1 MLIDEVQGPAWLKLV
16 IMVIFALAAVAIWH
30 CEPDTADIEEE
41 EEVAENHVQ
50 ERYGRYVQ
58 LRGKYYD

>member
-1 MLIDEVQGPAWLKLV
+1 MIIDEAPGPAWLKLV
-16 IMVIFALAAVAIWH
+16 IMVIFALAAVVIWH
-30 CEPDTADIEEE
+30 CEPDTADIKED

>member
-1 MLIDEVQGPAWLKLV
+1 MIIDEAPGPAWLKLV
-16 IMVIFALAAVAIWH
+16 IMVIFALAAVAILH
-30 CEPDTADIEEE
+30 CEPDTADLE

>member
-1 MLIDEVQGPAWLKLV
+1 MIIDEAPGPAWLKLV
-16 IMVIFALAAVAIWH
+16 IMVIFALAALAIWH
-30 CEPDTADIEEE
+30 CEPDTADIEED
-41 EEVAENHVQ
+41 EEVVENHVQ

>member
-1 MLIDEVQGPAWLKLV
+1 MIIDEAPGPAWLKLV

-30 CEPDTADIEEE
+30 CGPDTADIEEE

>member
-1 MLIDEVQGPAWLKLV
+1 MIIDEVQGPAWLKLV

-30 CEPDTADIEEE
+30 CEPDTSDIEEE
-41 EEVAENHVQ
+41 EEVVESHVQ

>member
-1 MLIDEVQGPAWLKLV
+1 MIIDEAPGPAWLKLV

-30 CEPDTADIEEE
+30 CEPDPADIEEE
-41 EEVAENHVQ
+41 EEVVENHVQ

>member
-1 MLIDEVQGPAWLKLV
+1 MIIDGAPGPAWLKLV

-30 CEPDTADIEEE
+30 CEPDTADLEEE
-41 EEVAENHVQ
+41 EEAVGNHVQ

>member
-1 MLIDEVQGPAWLKLV
+1 
-16 IMVIFALAAVAIWH
+16 MVIFVLAAVAIWH

-41 EEVAENHVQ
+41 EEVVENHVQ

>member
-1 MLIDEVQGPAWLKLV
+1 MIIDEAPGPAWLKLV
-16 IMVIFALAAVAIWH
+16 IMGIFALAAVAIWH
-30 CEPDTADIEEE
+30 CDPDTADIEEE

>member
-1 MLIDEVQGPAWLKLV
+1 MIIDEAPGPAWLKLV
-16 IMVIFALAAVAIWH
+16 IMVIFALAAVAILH
-30 CEPDTADIEEE
+30 CEQDTADIEEE

>member
-1 MLIDEVQGPAWLKLV
+1 MIIDEAPGPVWLKLV
-16 IMVIFALAAVAIWH
+16 IMVIFALAALAIWH
-30 CEPDTADIEEE
+30 CEPDTADIKED
-41 EEVAENHVQ
+41 EEVVENHVQ

>member
-1 MLIDEVQGPAWLKLV
+1 MIIDEVQGPAWLKLV

-30 CEPDTADIEEE
+30 CEPDTADIEEDE
-41 EEVAENHVQ
+41 EAVENHVS

>member
-1 MLIDEVQGPAWLKLV
+1 MIIDEAPGPAWLKLV
-16 IMVIFALAAVAIWH
+16 IMVIFALAAVAILH
-30 CEPDTADIEEE
+30 CEPDTADLEEE
-41 EEVAENHVQ
+41 EEVVENHVS

>member
-1 MLIDEVQGPAWLKLV
+1 MIIDEAPGPAWLKLV
-16 IMVIFALAAVAIWH
+16 IMVIFVLAALAIWH
-30 CEPDTADIEEE
+30 CEQDTADLEEE
-41 EEVAENHVQ
+41 EEVVENHVQ

>member
-1 MLIDEVQGPAWLKLV
+1 MIIDEVPGPAWLKLV
-16 IMVIFALAAVAIWH
+16 IMVIFALAALAIWH
-30 CEPDTADIEEE
+30 CEPDPADIKED
-41 EEVAENHVQ
+41 EEVVENHVQ

>member
-1 MLIDEVQGPAWLKLV
+1 MIINEVHGPVWLKLV
-16 IMVIFALAAVAIWH
+16 IIVIFALTAVAIWH
-30 CEPDTADIEEE
+30 CEPDASDSEENMT
-41 EEVAENHVQ
+41 ENYVQ